1 MAGRVVRTHDDSRLY
16 TLAGPI
22 LSGIV
27 LKAIRAERRARDIGA
42 AELSGD
48 FVRES
53 ETKYHRHLAA
63 IGKFGQRNGNVR
75 ADDTGDEVHLVE
87 LHQFVELLDTNT
99 GRELIIGADNLD
111 STTGNLASVLGDCDL
126 ETAVETL
133 GDRRVDTF
141 VGQDQANLNRALIL
155 SMGRNTD
162 SGREDGYCTENSAR
176 TFLERECQAN
186 LPIAVADLIPP
197 QDSSLAAAICGN
209 PARTVIAI
217 VIDQQTASHL
227 QQSAATYETTPFYR
241 NALSHAFSA
250 KNKSLQGITG
260 KSLSP
265 LAKRRRRQARRLPET
280 CRKMLCVTK
289 TGRKRHVGNTI
300 LSFRKSAL
308 RLVDP
313 QRKHVMIRR

>member
-1 MAGRVVRTHDDSRLY
+1 MNS
-16 TLAGPI
+16 
-22 LSGIV
+22 
-27 LKAIRAERRARDIGA
+27 
-42 AELSGD
+42 EL
-48 FVRES
+48 
-53 ETKYHRHLAA
+53 LAA
-63 IGKFGQRNGNVR
+63 IANKE
-75 ADDTGDEVHLVE
+75 AK
-87 LHQFVELLDTNT
+87 
-99 GRELIIGADNLD
+99 
-111 STTGNLASVLGDCDL
+111 
-126 ETAVETL
+126 
-133 GDRRVDTF
+133 DRRKASRAEARRAIGDSIRQGERLDRFFRTTSEAARDKQPMLARA
-141 VGQDQANLNRALIL
+141 QD
-155 SMGRNTD
+155 GTK
-162 SGREDGYCTENSAR
+162 REGVQGHGKDRSSPPDLA
-176 TFLERECQAN
+176 
-186 LPIAVADLIPP
+186 AVADLIPP

-209 PARTVIAI
+209 PARTVMAI

-289 TGRKRHVGNTI
+289 TGRKRHVGDTI